1 MSVRLTRRVHDMAQE
16 KERGLFA
23 LLSQSLFIAQDKV
36 KDRGED
42 SYLIG
47 FRENA
52 GVCAVFDGLGGSG
65 SRQYKEYGDKTG
77 AYIASRAVSEEMYNW
92 FLAFSEDQNGLSSPK
107 IAKSLHERIDKRLSA
122 CQDSETKKS
131 SLKSSM
137 TRDFPTTLSMLV
149 FRPDGQ
155 GGISANVIW
164 AGDSRCYWLDGG
176 GLHQLTLDDTHQQD
190 AYEALY
196 KDAAM
201 NNVISASEPYSLSE
215 YILDGLSRGIAFS
228 ATDGCF
234 GYLQSPMHFEYLV
247 LDSMLRAESISEM
260 EKSLNERLTQIAG
273 DDFTLTGAVF
283 GFETFK
289 QMKEYYRK
297 RYDVLFPKYI
307 EHFRE
312 SSREQRLDLWN
323 EYRSSY
329 EKYLPVKK

>member
-1 MSVRLTRRVHDMAQE
+1 MAQE

-23 LLSQSLFIAQDKV
+23 LFSQSLFTAQDKV
-36 KDRGED
+36 KDCGED

-47 FRENA
+47 FHENA

-77 AYIASRAVSEEMYNW
+77 AYVASRAVSEELYNW
-92 FLAFSEDQNGLSSPK
+92 FLTFSEDQDRLAAPR
-107 IAKSLHERIDKRLSA
+107 IADALHERIDRRLASTRIA
-122 CQDSETKKS
+122 EAKKS

-155 GGISANVIW
+155 GSVSANVIW
-164 AGDSRCYWLDGG
+164 AGDSRSYWLDGG
-176 GLHQLTLDDTHQQD
+176 GLHQLTLDDTSKQD

-201 NNVISASEPYSLSE
+201 NNVISASEPYTLSE

-234 GYLQSPMHFEYLV
+234 GYLQSPMHFEYLL
-247 LDSMLRAESISEM
+247 LDSMLGAESLSEM
-260 EKSLNERLTQIAG
+260 EKSLHERLVKIAG
-273 DDFTLTGAVF
+273 DDFTLTGAIF
-283 GFETFK
+283 GFESFA
-289 QMKEYYRK
+289 QMKAYYRK

-312 SSREQRLDLWN
+312 SDREQRLGLWK
-323 EYRSSY
+323 EYRGGY
-329 EKYLPVKK
+329 EKYLPAKK

>member
-1 MSVRLTRRVHDMAQE
+1 MAQE
-16 KERGLFA
+16 NERGLFA
-23 LLSQSLFIAQDKV
+23 SFSQSLFVAQDKV
-36 KDRGED
+36 KDHGED
-42 SYLIG
+42 SYLLA

-77 AYIASRAVSEEMYNW
+77 AYIASRAVSEELYNW
-92 FLAFSEDQNGLSSPK
+92 FLLFSEDQAGLAASKLSQDLK
-107 IAKSLHERIDKRLSA
+107 ARIDKRLSA
-122 CQDSETKKS
+122 CKDSEIKKS

-137 TRDFPTTLSMLV
+137 TRDFPTTLSMLL
-149 FRPDGQ
+149 FRTNRK

-176 GLHQLTLDDTHQQD
+176 GLHQLTRDDTHQQD
-190 AYEALY
+190 AYEALF

-201 NNVISASEPYSLSE
+201 NNVISASAPYSFSE

-247 LDSMLRAESISEM
+247 LDSMMRAESIDEM
-260 EKSLNERLTQIAG
+260 EKTLHERLTQIAG

-283 GFETFK
+283 GFETFRK
-289 QMKEYYRK
+289 MKAYYRK
-297 RYDVLFPKYI
+297 RYEVLFQKYI

-312 SSREQRLDLWN
+312 SSKDQRLGLWQ
-323 EYRSSY
+323 EYRGGY
-329 EKYLPVKK
+329 EKYLPAKK

>member
-1 MSVRLTRRVHDMAQE
+1 MAQE
-16 KERGLFA
+16 NERGLFA
-23 LLSQSLFIAQDKV
+23 SFSQSLFVAQDKV
-36 KDRGED
+36 KDHGED
-42 SYLIG
+42 SYLLA

-92 FLAFSEDQNGLSSPK
+92 FLLFSEDQAGLAASKLSQDLQ
-107 IAKSLHERIDKRLSA
+107 ARIDKRLSA
-122 CQDSETKKS
+122 CKDGEIKKS

-137 TRDFPTTLSMLV
+137 TRDFPTTLSMLL
-149 FRPDGQ
+149 FRTNRK

-176 GLHQLTLDDTHQQD
+176 GLHQLTRDDTHQQD

-201 NNVISASEPYSLSE
+201 NNVISASAPYSLRE
-215 YILDGLSRGIAFS
+215 HILDGLNRGIAFS

-247 LDSMLRAESISEM
+247 LDSMMRAESIDEM
-260 EKSLNERLTQIAG
+260 EKTLHERLTQIAG

-283 GFETFK
+283 GFETF
-289 QMKEYYRK
+289 RK
-297 RYDVLFPKYI
+297 I
-307 EHFRE
+307 
-312 SSREQRLDLWN
+312 S
-323 EYRSSY
+323 
-329 EKYLPVKK
+329 EKGYFTRTGAYWSCINQPG

>member
-176 GLHQLTLDDTHQQD
+176 GLHQLT
-190 AYEALY
+190 
-196 KDAAM
+196 

-260 EKSLNERLTQIAG
+260 EKSLHERLTQIAG

-297 RYDVLFPKYI
+297 RYEVLFQKYI

-312 SSREQRLDLWN
+312 SSKDQRLGLWQ
-323 EYRSSY
+323 EYRGGY
-329 EKYLPVKK
+329 EKYLPAKK

>member
-1 MSVRLTRRVHDMAQE
+1 MAQE

-23 LLSQSLFIAQDKV
+23 SFSQSLFVAQDKV

-52 GVCAVFDGLGGSG
+52 GVCAVFDGIGGSE

-77 AYIASRAVSEEMYNW
+77 AYIASRAVSEELYNW
-92 FLAFSEDQNGLSSPK
+92 FLVFSEDNDRLSSSK
-107 IAKSLHERIDKRLSA
+107 LAKELHGRIDKSLSVY
-122 CQDSETKKS
+122 QDSGKIKS
-131 SLKSSM
+131 SQKSSVAG
-137 TRDFPTTLSMLV
+137 DFSTTLSMLV

-155 GGISANVIW
+155 GDISANVIW
-164 AGDSRCYWLDGG
+164 AGNSRSYWLDGG
-176 GLHQLTLDDTHQQD
+176 GLHQLTLDDSGQQD
-190 AYEALY
+190 AFQALY
-196 KDAAM
+196 KDAVM
-201 NNVISASEPYSLSE
+201 NNAVSASEPYSFSE

-234 GYLQSPMHFEYLV
+234 GYLQSPMHFEYLI
-247 LDSMLRAESISEM
+247 LDSMLGAESISEM
-260 EKSLNERLTQIAG
+260 EKALQDRLAKITG

-283 GFETFK
+283 GFNDFK
-289 QMKEYYRK
+289 QMKTYYRK
-297 RYDVLFPKYI
+297 RYEKLFPKYI

-312 SSREQRLDLWN
+312 NGRDQRLALWN
-323 EYRSSY
+323 EYRAGY